1 MQFSQDPDAGGPLHS
16 QGARIGYP
24 PKMVTVM
31 GTIPRWNAI
40 PLALLVVVGSACAR
54 TASTGTDQVQPVA
67 VSKGAAA
74 STVTAEDVERS
85 PNVPI
90 EQLLAG
96 KVSGVIVTRTA
107 DGGIAVRVRGGS
119 SSFSGNNAPLYVL
132 DGVAIEAGPNGGLP
146 GVNPYDI
153 ASIKVLKDAA
163 DITMYGV
170 RGANGVIVI
179 KTKRPNQ

>member
-1 MQFSQDPDAGGPLHS
+1 MHA

-24 PKMVTVM
+24 PTTVIVM
-31 GTIPRWNAI
+31 GTISRRNAI
-40 PLALLVVVGSACAR
+40 PLAVLVMLASACAR
-54 TASTGTDQVQPVA
+54 TSSTGTDQVEPVA
-67 VSKGAAA
+67 VPKGAAA
-74 STVTAEDVERS
+74 TGVTAEDVDRS

-96 KVSGVIVTRTA
+96 KGSGVVVTRTT

-132 DGVAIEAGPNGGLP
+132 DGVAIEAGPNGSLM

>member
-1 MQFSQDPDAGGPLHS
+1 MTLAVLGIMGG
-16 QGARIGYP
+16 
-24 PKMVTVM
+24 
-31 GTIPRWNAI
+31 
-40 PLALLVVVGSACAR
+40 ACAR
-54 TASTGTDQVQPVA
+54 TSTSGAEQIEPAPAAKGSSASG
-67 VSKGAAA
+67 
-74 STVTAEDVERS
+74 VTADDVERS

-96 KVSGVIVTRTA
+96 RVAGVIVTRTE
-107 DGGIAVRVRGGS
+107 DGGIAVRIRGGS

-132 DGVAIEAGPNGGLP
+132 DGVAIEAGPNGSLAGI
-146 GVNPYDI
+146 NPYDI

-170 RGANGVIVI
+170 RGANGVIII